1 LPDPGCHRTN
11 PGDEHHAFNEAGQV
25 TPGLADL
32 HALCDAQAAERAEV
46 HAHAVLD
53 ADFRVSNH
61 GSIALL
67 IPRSEA
73 ARIWVDEHLPADRM
87 TWGEGVVVEPRYLQ
101 NIVDGV
107 EADGYTVA

>member
-1 LPDPGCHRTN
+1 MSTMLSNRAVYNSTAQ
-11 PGDEHHAFNEAGQV
+11 AFNEAGQV